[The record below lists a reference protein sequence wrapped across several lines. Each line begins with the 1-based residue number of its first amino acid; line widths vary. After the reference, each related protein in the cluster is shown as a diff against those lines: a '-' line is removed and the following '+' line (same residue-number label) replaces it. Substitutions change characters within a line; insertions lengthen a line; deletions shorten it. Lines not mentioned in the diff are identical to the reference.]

1 MMSESTRMRRF
12 KKIAST
18 AFVAVFLSATAGCVT
33 VPGTSSG
40 GAVDVDGLVGQGN
53 GIVERYQSALTNLL
67 QAQELLSVA
76 LGIKNAGDRSA
87 ATAEL
92 LAGGN
97 ADKETLEKA
106 TAVTE
111 ENNKLIAAKIAE
123 GGSLDAASKDKYGEA
138 VPYYSK
144 GTLDGALLAK
154 DAADYVTSI
163 STSSSQLLS
172 DPAMLG
178 KLKEGAAAGV
188 FVGTKLPGLIDEWY
202 DNTKT
207 LITFGQEN
215 DIDVSKATDVMEQIE
230 L

>member
-1 MMSESTRMRRF
+1 MRRLR
-12 KKIAST
+12 KIVST

-33 VPGTSSG
+33 VPGMKSG

-87 ATAEL
+87 ETAKL
-92 LAGGN
+92 LAGGIV
-97 ADKETLEKA
+97 DDETLEKA

-123 GGSLDAASKDKYGEA
+123 GSNLDAESKQKYGEA

-144 GTLDGALLAK
+144 GTLDGALLVK

-163 STSSSQLLS
+163 SSSSSQLVS

-188 FVGTKLPGLIDEWY
+188 FVGTKLPGLINEWY